1 VQKRGIK
8 MNFKKMFK
16 TMAIISIVVL
26 TLLMV
31 TITPALGM
39 TPMYREKVDVTLK
52 PGAITPIDPIDPVV
66 VVDTTAPIT
75 RIKELDDWQNQDVFV
90 QMRSYDAS
98 GVAKTLYDIWM
109 PSVENTC
116 PITEYTEGTEFTV
129 SAEGEWK
136 MAYFSVDNVGNVEER
151 KVAMV
156 KIDKTAPITK
166 FRKPEATN
174 TAKFTVE
181 FDGLDTLSGIKTF
194 VYSLDGGKSLVSADR
209 ISIETE
215 GTYTVQV
222 YAVDNAGNE
231 GNVVE
236 FTTTLDL
243 PSNEDD
249 DGGNSGSSSSGSSTY
264 IAPQIINLTEAQ
276 VKAGYNVVLRERDQ
290 LKFKLEGKDY
300 VFKIEDIFNYKV
312 KASLQGVSEFAQR
325 ESKTFD
331 LDNDGMIDFK
341 VTIGSVTST
350 TALVSVI
357 AKEEIAPQT
366 EAEDEVEEAEDEV
379 EEQFATEQAQEPS
392 FMNKITG
399 MVAGAS
405 APVKVGVGVFVLLVS
420 LIAVLLFSRK

>member
-1 VQKRGIK
+1 

-52 PGAITPIDPIDPVV
+52 PNVITPYN
-66 VVDTTAPIT
+66 VDTTAPNTRLECRVNGQLVKCNDFWGNKDLEIT
-75 RIKELDDWQNQDVFV
+75 LKVFDESSTKSYYLVRDYVESKNLGDDLELMPKFFEGTKTQINTEGMKELLF
-90 QMRSYDAS
+90 Y
-98 GVAKTLYDIWM
+98 
-109 PSVENTC
+109 
-116 PITEYTEGTEFTV
+116 
-129 SAEGEWK
+129 
-136 MAYFSVDNVGNVEER
+136 SVDEKGNKEAV
-151 KVAMV
+151 KSQVF

-166 FRKPEATN
+166 FRKPESTN

-249 DGGNSGSSSSGSSTY
+249 DGGNSGGSSSGSSTY

-357 AKEEIAPQT
+357 AKEEIAPQV
-366 EAEDEVEEAEDEV
+366 EEYQAEEAEDEV

>member
-1 VQKRGIK
+1 

-39 TPMYREKVDVTLK
+39 TPMYREPIDGTLK
-52 PGAITPIDPIDPVV
+52 PNVIIPVDPII
-66 VVDTTAPIT
+66 VDTTAPIT
-75 RIKELDDWQNQDVFV
+75 RIKELEGWQNQDVFV

-98 GVAKTLYDIWM
+98 GVAKTLYDVWM

-116 PITEYTEGTEFTV
+116 PIADYTEGTEFTV

-151 KVAMV
+151 NVAMI
-156 KIDKTAPITK
+156 KIDKTAPRTK
-166 FRKPEATN
+166 FRRPEAIN

-181 FDGLDTLSGIKTF
+181 FDGRDSLSGIKTF
-194 VYSLDGGKSLVSADR
+194 VYSLDGGKSLIEANS

-215 GTYTVQV
+215 GTYTIQV

-249 DGGNSGSSSSGSSTY
+249 NSGSSGGSSSGSSTY
-264 IAPQIINLTEAQ
+264 IEPQIINLTEAQ
-276 VKAGYNVVLRERDQ
+276 VKAGYTAVLRERDQ
-290 LKFKLEGKDY
+290 LKFRLEGEDY

-312 KASLQGVSEFAQR
+312 KANLQGVYEFAQR

-341 VTIGSVTST
+341 IIIGSVTST

-357 AKEEIAPQT
+357 AKEEIAPQV
-366 EAEDEVEEAEDEV
+366 EEEQAEEAEDEV

-399 MVAGAS
+399 MVVGAS